1 MDQTYRRLVE
11 VCSEGAEFLLS
22 HLGVRRVGMRSEP
35 KARMH
40 MRWAPAIMRR
50 HNAGSTGANMK
61 SNARLERIM
70 AIWFVLVML
79 FSTAFADSAAP
90 AAERLGTVAFPVS
103 CAPSE
108 QANFNRGV
116 ALLHDF
122 WYAEAR
128 PQFERILKSDPHCSM
143 AHWGIAMSVF
153 HQIWDRPDEA
163 TMALG
168 RREIAAAQTP
178 PAATARERE
187 YIAALGEVF
196 RAGTSDYQA
205 RIDAYSA
212 AMRRLYAAHPE
223 DVDAGAFY
231 ALSLLAAKPPAD
243 TGIRPEEK
251 AMAVLGPL
259 WSKYPDH
266 PGLVHYIIHA
276 CDNPTLAPKGLAAA
290 RAYGKVAPSGPHAV
304 HMPGH
309 IFARLGLWQEDIAAN
324 TASVEASR
332 AAEARH
338 ESGWMD
344 QFHSDDFLVYAYLQS
359 GQERKAVAVI
369 TEATAA
375 INHYRSM
382 PDMADNFMVG
392 MFPYYQ
398 LKLPIFVDL
407 ETRNWKKTLALEP
420 VRGAPPFTQTQLY
433 WARSIAAG
441 HLHQADQAQR
451 DLVAYDSLIA
461 EIRKGRHAYYAQGT
475 GARITRGEVVAWA
488 AFAAG
493 QLDQALATMR
503 ESADL
508 QDQVGQGEVDI
519 PAREMLA
526 DMLLDA
532 GRPKEALVEYER
544 ALRYSP
550 NRFNGLYGAGRAAEA
565 SGDQASARRYF
576 AALLAA
582 TDNGAESTR
591 PELGHA
597 KGFVATAKR

>member
-1 MDQTYRRLVE
+1 
-11 VCSEGAEFLLS
+11 
-22 HLGVRRVGMRSEP
+22 MR
-35 KARMH
+35 
-40 MRWAPAIMRR
+40 I
-50 HNAGSTGANMK
+50 
-61 SNARLERIM
+61 NARLDSITG
-70 AIWFVLVML
+70 IWLVLAML
-79 FSTAFADSAAP
+79 SSTAPADSAAP
-90 AAERLGTVAFPVS
+90 AAERLGTVSFAVS

-108 QANFNRGV
+108 QANFNRGI

-163 TMALG
+163 TSAVARGEL
-168 RREIAAAQTP
+168 EAAQK
-178 PAATARERE
+178 PAAVTTRERE
-187 YIAALGEVF
+187 YIAALYGF
-196 RAGTSDYQA
+196 FKSGAGDYQR
-205 RIDAYSA
+205 RIEAYSA
-212 AMRRLYAAHPE
+212 AMKKLYAAHPD

-231 ALSLLAAKPPAD
+231 ALALLAAKPPGD
-243 TGIRPEEK
+243 TGIEAEEK
-251 AMAVLGPL
+251 AMTVLEPL
-259 WSKYPDH
+259 WSRYPDH

-276 CDNPTLAPKGLAAA
+276 CDNPTLASKGLAAA

-324 TASVEASR
+324 AASVQASR

-359 GQERKAVAVI
+359 GQEQKAAAVI

-375 INHYRSM
+375 IDHYKSM
-382 PDMADNFMVG
+382 PDMADSFMVG

-398 LKLPIFVDL
+398 VKLPIFVDL
-407 ETRNWKKTLALEP
+407 ETRNWKRTLALEP
-420 VRGAPPFTQTQLY
+420 VRGAPPFTQTQVY

-441 HLHQADQAQR
+441 HLHQADEAQR
-451 DLVAYDSLIA
+451 DLAAYDSLVA
-461 EIRKGRHAYYAQGT
+461 EILKGRHAYYAQGT
-475 GARITRGEVVAWA
+475 GAKIARGEVLAWS

-493 QLDQALATMR
+493 DVDAALAQMR
-503 ESADL
+503 DSADL
-508 QDQVGQGEVDI
+508 QDKVGQGEVDI

-532 GRPKEALVEYER
+532 RRPKEALTEYER
-544 ALRYSP
+544 ALKYSP

-565 SGDQASARRYF
+565 SGDQAAARRYY

-582 TDNGAESTR
+582 TDNGAQSSR
-591 PELGHA
+591 PEIAHA
-597 KGFVATAKR
+597 KGRIATASRS